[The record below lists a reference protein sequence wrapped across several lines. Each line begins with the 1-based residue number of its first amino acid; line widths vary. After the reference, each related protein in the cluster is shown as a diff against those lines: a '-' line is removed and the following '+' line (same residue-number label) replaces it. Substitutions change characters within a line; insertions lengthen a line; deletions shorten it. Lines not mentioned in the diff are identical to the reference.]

1 MTAKVFDFSAAA
13 KKKGEHEPKPE
24 KGEPVKRL
32 LTTGEIFEDAY
43 DNLLPDWQLAA
54 LKNQLSEF
62 IERKIP
68 KYARSSDEQ
77 ADYVN
82 DLNVISAVERR
93 LGMKVA
99 VFYPECT
106 FSNPYG
112 WLAAFHRGKE
122 VFTTSPEMATEAAAR
137 ALNIL
142 LYLAFE
148 DQLKRLGR
156 A

>member
-1 MTAKVFDFSAAA
+1 MTAKVIEFPAGKKKEGPATKPPAAKLVQRLITTSEIFDDCYENLIGDWQAAA
-13 KKKGEHEPKPE
+13 
-24 KGEPVKRL
+24 
-32 LTTGEIFEDAY
+32 T
-43 DNLLPDWQLAA
+43 
-54 LKNQLSEF
+54 KNQLSEF
-62 IERKIP
+62 IQRKLP
-68 KYARSSDEQ
+68 KHVRSSDEQ

-93 LGMKVA
+93 LNMKVA

-106 FSNPYG
+106 HSNPYG
-112 WLAAFHRGKE
+112 WLAVFHRGKE
-122 VFTTSPEMATEAAAR
+122 VFTTAPDMATEAAAR